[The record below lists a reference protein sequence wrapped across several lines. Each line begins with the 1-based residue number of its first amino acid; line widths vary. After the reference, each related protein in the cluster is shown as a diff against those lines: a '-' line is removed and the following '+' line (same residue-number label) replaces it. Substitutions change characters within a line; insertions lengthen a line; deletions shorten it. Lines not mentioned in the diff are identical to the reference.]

1 MKKIR
6 EFFSNIRLKLS
17 EMESRKRAMVIT
29 AFLIPSIILYVILG
43 CMFNDIFAVT
53 LLGLFMWFVCWVV
66 YRVVLELTE
75 NSDEQRKRTGRW

>member
-6 EFFSNIRLKLS
+6 EFFSNIRFKLS

-29 AFLIPSIILYVILG
+29 AFLIPSVILYVILG

-53 LLGLFMWFVCWVV
+53 LLGLFTWFVIWVV

-75 NSDEQRKRTGRW
+75 TEQEANKRTRGY